1 MDSLYFLLQKIRK
14 SPRNFLGEKSL
25 KVLMHF
31 LDGYAY
37 GSILKAREV
46 STGHCFFED
55 YEEAIGLDLLSNP
68 YGSSFLNGFDEF
80 IHSYYNDEETTLRG
94 VRLILEYSDSESEA
108 FDHFFELLDM
118 FLELKKTG
126 TWGAGLYQNNV
137 GQDVQTRFVGLE
149 SRKKG
154 IEEITQILI
163 DEYADMLDNPDI
175 GPSFWFALA
184 DIQRLSGRLLPEVKK
199 QALAWLDKGG
209 DLEKWQRDYPNQAA
223 ARKKILQELK
233 DQLVAPQFP
242 PDILVAVKCGIDQRG
257 A

>member
-1 MDSLYFLLQKIRK
+1 M
-14 SPRNFLGEKSL
+14 
-25 KVLMHF
+25 
-31 LDGYAY
+31 
-37 GSILKAREV
+37 KAREA
-46 STGHCFFED
+46 STGHCFFEH

-68 YGSSFLNGFDEF
+68 YGSSLLNGFDEF

-118 FLELKKTG
+118 FLKLKETG
-126 TWGAGLYQNNV
+126 TWGTGLYQNNA
-137 GQDVQTRFVGLE
+137 GQDVQTQFAGLE

-154 IEEITQILI
+154 IEEVTRILI
-163 DEYADMLDNPDI
+163 EEYADMLDTPDI
-175 GPSFWFALA
+175 GPNVWFALA
-184 DIQRLSGRLLPEVKK
+184 DIQRLSGQLLPEVKK

-209 DLEKWQRDYPNQAA
+209 DLEKWQRDYPNQVA

-242 PDILVAVKCGIDQRG
+242 PDILAAVKCGIGQRG